1 MVEFDA
7 VVEAALTGFALVF
20 SIIIS
25 TGSLAWG
32 YGSMGLETVPRWMI
46 AFGALW
52 LVSQWRGVK
61 WFSAPGLFLSLLFAT
76 IGLWLSFPIGWMFSG
91 AIFALFAWDITE
103 LRKKSHFMTARD
115 DVKGLERRHIARVSF
130 LALGGLLSASLLMLW
145 WRQWTN
151 EWGNFLLGVSLLGIT
166 QIIAWINK

>member
-7 VVEAALTGFALVF
+7 VAEVNLTGFALVS

-32 YGSMGLETVPRWMI
+32 YASMGIETVPRWMI

-52 LVSQWRGVK
+52 LVSQWRGAR
-61 WFSAPGLFLSLLFAT
+61 WFSALGLFLSLLFAI

-91 AIFALFAWDITE
+91 AIFALFAWDMAE
-103 LRKKSHFMTARD
+103 LRQTLHFMTSREDA
-115 DVKGLERRHIARVSF
+115 GGMERRHIARVSV
-130 LALGGLLSASLLMLW
+130 LILGGLLLTSFLILW
-145 WRQWTN
+145 QRQWTY
-151 EWGNFLLGVSLLGIT
+151 EWGIFLLGMLLLGLT
-166 QIIAWINK
+166 QIIAWFRK